1 MTHLPLQM
9 HKQLLH
15 TVDGHVNRCK
25 HLEAVSTKSLKNVTE
40 FDSAKP
46 LLVKN
51 PKEIIED
58 IGDNLTTRLLID
70 PQPKNPPPH
79 TCVSVYLPLLSKWYH
94 HLPSCSN

>member
-15 TVDGHVNRCK
+15 TVDGHANRCK
-25 HLEAVSTKSLKNVTE
+25 HPEAVSTKSLKNVTE
-40 FDSAKP
+40 FNPAKP

-58 IGDNLTTRLLID
+58 IGDNLTTRLLI
-70 PQPKNPPPH
+70 
-79 TCVSVYLPLLSKWYH
+79 TSFF
-94 HLPSCSN
+94 